1 MRMKL
6 LRPARR
12 TLKMPE
18 FLLEMLAQHL
28 SEFGS
33 PKWTFPAPEGGFLR
47 YDNYLATVAPGR

>member
-1 MRMKL
+1 
-6 LRPARR
+6 
-12 TLKMPE
+12 MPE
-18 FLLEMLAQHL
+18 FLREMLAQHL